1 MPGWPCTL
9 LAQTANGKPMLRS
22 DYVRSV
28 VVALAA
34 GVLWALIAASSAS
47 WASAEAPTA
56 AATVS
61 RVAIVAIAVI
71 VGAALAA
78 ALRPT
83 VVAVCTRI
91 QISVDEAA
99 LGTKVPVIVSGVV
112 WGVIS
117 AFVST
122 PTSAPPAA
130 MLFLALVIPWIAWID
145 QRVQRIPTALAYLAA
160 SGTAAMIVLT
170 GVVHGTWGAVGRALL
185 ASLAAGIVFFVL
197 AVLLRGGIG
206 IGDARLVVSLAMVLG
221 YVGWTSLAAA
231 LVFSIL
237 TAFVGVVVVRV
248 LRAIRSEPAR
258 SHIALGP
265 YLALGTALTLV
276 AS

>member
-1 MPGWPCTL
+1 
-9 LAQTANGKPMLRS
+9 MLRS

-34 GVLWALIAASSAS
+34 GILWALIAASSAS
-47 WASAEAPTA
+47 WASAEASTA

-83 VVAVCTRI
+83 VIAVCTRAE
-91 QISVDEAA
+91 ISVDEAS
-99 LGTKVPVIVSGVV
+99 LGTKVPVIVSGIV
-112 WGVIS
+112 WGVVS
-117 AFVST
+117 AFASL
-122 PTSAPPAA
+122 PMSSPPAA
-130 MLFLALVIPWIAWID
+130 LVFLALVLPWIAWID
-145 QRVQRIPTALAYLAA
+145 QRVQRIPTSLAYLAA
-160 SGTAAMIVLT
+160 GGTAAMLLLT

-185 ASLAAGIVFFVL
+185 AGPSAGLVFFAL

-206 IGDARLVVSLAMVLG
+206 LGDARLVVSLAMVLG
-221 YVGWTSLAAA
+221 YVGWTALPAA
-231 LVFSIL
+231 LVFSTL
-237 TAFVGVVVVRV
+237 AAFAGVVVVRV
-248 LRAIRSEPAR
+248 LRAIRSQPAR

-265 YLALGTALTLV
+265 YLVLGTALTLV

>member
-1 MPGWPCTL
+1 MPGWPCTP
-9 LAQTANGKPMLRS
+9 LAPMVNEKPMLRS

-47 WASAEAPTA
+47 WASTQAST
-56 AATVS
+56 AATVG
-61 RVAIVAIAVI
+61 RVSIVAIAVI
-71 VGAALAA
+71 VGAALSA
-78 ALRPT
+78 ALRTT
-83 VVAVCTRI
+83 VIAVCARVE
-91 QISVDEAA
+91 ISVDEAA
-99 LGTKVPVIVSGVV
+99 LGTKIPVIVSGVV

-130 MLFLALVIPWIAWID
+130 MLFLALVVPWIAWID

-160 SGTAAMIVLT
+160 SGTAAMILLT

-185 ASLAAGIVFFVL
+185 AGLAAGILFFAL

-221 YVGWTSLAAA
+221 YVGWTSLGAA

-237 TAFVGVVVVRV
+237 TAFVGVIVVRV

>member
-1 MPGWPCTL
+1 VPEWPCTPL
-9 LAQTANGKPMLRS
+9 VLMVNEKLMLRS

-34 GVLWALIAASSAS
+34 GLLWALIVASSSS
-47 WASAEAPTA
+47 WAGTQAETGIA
-56 AATVS
+56 AVS
-61 RVAIVAIAVI
+61 RISIVAMAGI
-71 VGAALAA
+71 VGALLAA

-83 VVAVCTRI
+83 VIAVCERVE
-91 QISVDEAA
+91 ISVDEAA

-112 WGVIS
+112 WGVVS
-117 AFVST
+117 ASAST
-122 PTSAPPAA
+122 PTSSPHAA
-130 MLFLALVIPWIAWID
+130 LVFLALVLPWIAWID
-145 QRVQRIPTALAYLAA
+145 QRVQRIPSALAYLAA
-160 SGTAAMIVLT
+160 GGTAAMILLT

-185 ASLAAGIVFFVL
+185 AGPAAGVVFFAL

-206 IGDARLVVSLAMVLG
+206 IGDARLTVSLAMVLG
-221 YVGWTSLAAA
+221 YVSWTALPAA

-237 TAFVGVVVVRV
+237 TAFVGVIVARV

-265 YLALGTALTLV
+265 YLVLGTALAFV